1 MRRFLARGLVAVA
14 IAVGPLPAA
23 AQSAATPPSSQKAPA
38 RPAAQRPAPAKPAA
52 KGGAAFDAL
61 STKAN
66 AAREAGRLDDA
77 IELYTKALALK
88 PDWIEGVWS
97 LGTALYEIDR
107 FGEARDA
114 FRRVLAKHPENG
126 TLWALKGHCE
136 YKLKNYDVALT
147 DLLQARARG
156 ISGNQSVS
164 EVARYHTALLSTRME
179 QYEQALGILSD
190 FGLEGNDSPRII
202 EALGIATLRLP
213 LLPEELPGDK
223 REMVMMAGRAR
234 YFMAARLGA
243 AAQNAFE
250 ALVSRYPETPAVHYA
265 FGVFLLAEQPDAA
278 IEEFKRELRVAP
290 QNVWAKTQIAF
301 ALIKRGDFEAA
312 KPWAQ
317 QAVEQA
323 PTEFVARNALG
334 QILLET
340 GDVDGAIREL
350 EQGVK
355 LAADSPAM
363 HFALARAY
371 RRGGRN
377 ADADRE
383 QAEFTRLDRI
393 VRGARTGTSSLGGIE
408 SEAAGTKRKPGS
420 SQ

>member
-1 MRRFLARGLVAVA
+1 MMVLHNHAWTCGLALFALTVVS
-14 IAVGPLPAA
+14 PARAAEQA
-23 AQSAATPPSSQKAPA
+23 AQPPAVKAPA
-38 RPAAQRPAPAKPAA
+38 TKAAPAQKPATAKTRPPAAGFDVLAA
-52 KGGAAFDAL
+52 KAA
-61 STKAN
+61 
-66 AAREAGRLDDA
+66 AAREAGHLDEA
-77 IELYTKALALK
+77 IDLYRKALAVK
-88 PDWIEGVWS
+88 ADWIEGVWA
-97 LGTALYEIDR
+97 LGTALYELDR
-107 FGEARDA
+107 YGEARDA
-114 FRRVLAKHPENG
+114 FRRVLARRPEDG
-126 TLWALKGHCE
+126 TAWALKGHCE
-136 YKLKNYDVALT
+136 YKLKNYDAALS

-156 ISGNQSVS
+156 ISGNQSVA

-179 QYEQALGILSD
+179 QYEQALNILTD

-234 YFMAARLGA
+234 YFMAARLAA

-250 ALVSRYPETPAVHYA
+250 ALAQRYPETPGVHYA
-265 FGVFLLAEQPDAA
+265 FGVFLLAEQPDTAV
-278 IEEFKRELRVAP
+278 EEFKRELKVAP

-301 ALIKRGDFEAA
+301 ALIRKGEFEAA

-317 QAVEQA
+317 QAVEQS

-340 GDVDGAIREL
+340 GDVEGAIREL

-355 LAADSPAM
+355 LASDSPAM

-371 RRGGRN
+371 RRAGRN

-383 QAEFTRLDRI
+383 QAEFTRLDRL
-393 VRGARTGTSSLGGIE
+393 VRGARTGTSSLGGIDGE
-408 SEAAGTKRKPGS
+408 TPPRRKP
-420 SQ
+420 

>member
-1 MRRFLARGLVAVA
+1 VALAIAAPGLVT
-14 IAVGPLPAA
+14 PTAA
-23 AQSAATPPSSQKAPA
+23 APSGQTVKPPSQGTSAPRSPA
-38 RPAAQRPAPAKPAA
+38 RKPTPAPAKANP
-52 KGGAAFDAL
+52 KFDAL
-61 STKAN
+61 AAKAA
-66 AAREAGRLDDA
+66 AAREAGRLDEAVEAYRQA
-77 IELYTKALALK
+77 IPLK

-97 LGTALYEIDR
+97 LGAVLYELDR
-107 FGEARDA
+107 FADARDA
-114 FRRVLAKHPENG
+114 FRRVLARHPENG

-136 YKLKNYDVALT
+136 YKLKNYDVALA

-156 ISGNQSVS
+156 VTGNQSVS
-164 EVARYHTALLSTRME
+164 EVARYHTALLSTRNE
-179 QYEQALGILSD
+179 EYEQALSILTD

-202 EALGIATLRLP
+202 EAMGLAALRLP

-250 ALVSRYPETPAVHYA
+250 ALAQRYPETPGVHYA

-278 IEEFKRELRVAP
+278 VREFERELAVSP
-290 QNVWAKTQIAF
+290 QNVWARTQIAF
-301 ALIKRGDFEAA
+301 ALIRKGEFETA
-312 KPWAQ
+312 KPWAE
-317 QAVEQA
+317 QAVAQA

-340 GDVDGAIREL
+340 GDLEGAIREL

-355 LAADSPAM
+355 LASDSPAM

-371 RRGGRN
+371 RRAGRN

-383 QAEFTRLDRI
+383 QAEFTRLDRL
-393 VRGARTGTSSLGGIE
+393 VRGARTGTSSLGGID
-408 SEAAGTKRKPGS
+408 ADTTKRKP
-420 SQ
+420 